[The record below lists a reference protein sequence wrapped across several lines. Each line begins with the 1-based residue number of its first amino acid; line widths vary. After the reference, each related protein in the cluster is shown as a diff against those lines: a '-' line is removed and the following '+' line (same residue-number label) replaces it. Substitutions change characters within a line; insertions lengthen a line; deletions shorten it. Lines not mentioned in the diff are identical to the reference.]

1 VRLHLVAL
9 GAVLVCGSPIVLG
22 ACGGGGQS
30 AATTTVAPP
39 RPKTRPL
46 PPNTIRVHWHKD
58 ALVPAPRSGRVCIV
72 TYKTGRVC
80 AAYRVAQI
88 PAVML
93 KNKLALKGFHVRD
106 VP

>member
-1 VRLHLVAL
+1 VRLRLLVL
-9 GAVLVCGSPIVLG
+9 GALLACGSPIVLG
-22 ACGGGGQS
+22 ACGGGGES
-30 AATTTVAPP
+30 AATTTIAP
-39 RPKTRPL
+39 RPKPRPL

-58 ALVPAPRSGRVCIV
+58 ALVPASRSGRVCIV

-80 AAYRVAQI
+80 APYRVAQI

-93 KNKLALKGFHVRD
+93 RKKLASKGIHVQN